1 MADLLRI
8 NDWVREG
15 TLFLSDKVMSLTP
28 WGGQAEYLAFF
39 LEKAILCGL
48 IFGGIMNTMLV
59 ILWMERKILGR
70 LMDRRGAITSFRSL
84 WVGEGGVTAGSWWEK
99 IPYGL
104 GRPVG
109 ALVAFLNRFAG
120 NRDAKYPTVDRVN
133 NRSWHGV
140 WFLFPGFFQNLADG
154 MKFLTKEHMVP
165 RKADKWIYE
174 IAPF

>member
-1 MADLLRI
+1 MADMLRV

-28 WGGQAEYLAFF
+28 WGAQAEYLAFF

-70 LMDRRGAITSFRSL
+70 LMDRRGAITSLRSL
-84 WVGEGGVTAGSWWEK
+84 WVGEGGVTAGPWWQK

-104 GRPVG
+104 
-109 ALVAFLNRFAG
+109 
-120 NRDAKYPTVDRVN
+120 
-133 NRSWHGV
+133 
-140 WFLFPGFFQNLADG
+140 
-154 MKFLTKEHMVP
+154 
-165 RKADKWIYE
+165 
-174 IAPF
+174 